1 MIFGVARSFVSDDF
15 AAQTVSLGGK
25 LDAVVIIIDVLGE
38 ALVSN
43 FSMCLHSCS
52 SSEID
57 ERMSCTGYRNC
68 LTVRAKSLACD
79 LVTLRCVLDGHVEVP
94 HLTDAEEDRYSS
106 LFKDVDVCTA
116 WRSCVISKMQG
127 PIYPGG
133 LSVCKSELGL
143 GRDVLM
149 GDDVLHWFDGLS
161 KTLGC
166 MPAAHGSGTS
176 VVQDRIGRIV
186 LRVDDRRHQLCCQK
200 AVICCDGQI
209 VF

>member
-1 MIFGVARSFVSDDF
+1 M
-15 AAQTVSLGGK
+15 
-25 LDAVVIIIDVLGE
+25 
-38 ALVSN
+38 SN
-43 FSMCLHSCS
+43 FSMCLHSCN

-68 LTVRAKSLACD
+68 LTVHAKSIACD

-94 HLTDAEEDRYSS
+94 HLTDAEDRYSS
-106 LFKDVDVCTA
+106 LFKDVDVGTA

-143 GRDVLM
+143 GRGVLI
-149 GDDVLHWFDGLS
+149 GDDVLHGFDGLS
-161 KTLGC
+161 KTLDC

-176 VVQDRIGRIV
+176 VVQDCIGRIV

-200 AVICCDGQI
+200 AVICCADKLCSETASDWI
-209 VF
+209 SFPWMASFS

>member
-1 MIFGVARSFVSDDF
+1 
-15 AAQTVSLGGK
+15 
-25 LDAVVIIIDVLGE
+25 
-38 ALVSN
+38 
-43 FSMCLHSCS
+43 MCLHSCN

-57 ERMSCTGYRNC
+57 ECMSCTGYWNC
-68 LTVRAKSLACD
+68 LTVHAKGLACD
-79 LVTLRCVLDGHVEVP
+79 FITLRCVLDGHVEVP
-94 HLTDAEEDRYSS
+94 HLADAEKDRYSS

-116 WRSCVISKMQG
+116 RRSCVISKMQG

-143 GRDVLM
+143 GRDVLI
-149 GDDVLHWFDGLS
+149 GDDVLHWFDCLG
-161 KTLGC
+161 KTLDC
-166 MPAAHGSGTS
+166 MPAAHRSGTPI
-176 VVQDRIGRIV
+176 VQNRIGRVV

>member
-1 MIFGVARSFVSDDF
+1 M
-15 AAQTVSLGGK
+15 
-25 LDAVVIIIDVLGE
+25 
-38 ALVSN
+38 
-43 FSMCLHSCS
+43 
-52 SSEID
+52 
-57 ERMSCTGYRNC
+57 
-68 LTVRAKSLACD
+68 
-79 LVTLRCVLDGHVEVP
+79 
-94 HLTDAEEDRYSS
+94 
-106 LFKDVDVCTA
+106 
-116 WRSCVISKMQG
+116 ISKMQG

-143 GRDVLM
+143 GQDVLI
-149 GDDVLHWFDGLS
+149 GDDVLHGFDGLS
-161 KTLGC
+161 KTLDC